1 MSETK
6 NIIRGT
12 WWLLVSILLT
22 GYQVIRN
29 MVLPGR
35 NRKGNVLGS
44 LFLFFIETAQK
55 IIAFEQDILH
65 SSWLAKNRFAKQ
77 GLIIATAFLFL
88 VSSVEW
94 TTGNY
99 SSIKTVETVRVEGM
113 DNTIINRTQF
123 GKKVTIGLPV
133 KSRLDQYPVVFSTPF
148 HIEYNPVYS
157 KRFLLLRVLLI

>member
-1 MSETK
+1 M
-6 NIIRGT
+6 GT
-12 WWLLVSILLT
+12 CLLLVSILLT
-22 GYQVIRN
+22 GNRVIRN

-44 LFLFFIETAQK
+44 LFLFFIEMAQK
-55 IIAFEQDILH
+55 IVAFEQDILH

-99 SSIKTVETVRVEGM
+99 PLMKTVETARVEGM
-113 DNTIINRTQF
+113 DKTVVNTKF
-123 GKKVTIGLPV
+123 GKAVTVGVPV
-133 KSRLDQYPVVFSTPF
+133 KRRFDQNPVTFSPPF
-148 HIEYNPVYS
+148 YIEYNPFNS
-157 KRFLLLRVLLI
+157 KRFLFLGVFLI

>member
-1 MSETK
+1 MTKAK
-6 NIIRGT
+6 NIIMGS

-22 GYQVIRN
+22 GYQVIRK
-29 MVLPGR
+29 MILPGR

-44 LFLFFIETAQK
+44 LLLFFIEMAQK

-99 SSIKTVETVRVEGM
+99 PLMKTVKTATVEGM
-113 DNTIINRTQF
+113 GKTNVNTKF
-123 GKKVTIGLPV
+123 GKEGTVGVPLKT
-133 KSRLDQYPVVFSTPF
+133 RFDQYPVIFSPPF
-148 HIEYNPVYS
+148 HIEYNPVNS
-157 KRFLLLRVLLI
+157 KRFLFLGVFLI